1 MKKKE
6 QNKEELNI
14 LWNKVLSELELQ
26 ISKPNFIT
34 WLKKSALVSINDD
47 CWYIALPSNFAKEW
61 VENKYLKNILSI
73 CRDNNFS
80 VKKINFV
87 VDQNYFIN
95 KDITKNEDS
104 NEIENKPLLDLK
116 IDPETG
122 LNSKYSLKS
131 FVVGSAN
138 ELAYNAAL
146 AVIKDPGTKYNPFFV
161 YGGVGLGKTH
171 LVQMIGNEI
180 RGLYKNKIKPKY
192 VSSEKFTS
200 DIIWAIRNKRM
211 DDIKKKYRDVDVLI
225 IDDIQFIGGKE
236 KTEEEFFHTFNSL
249 YENNKQIIISS
260 DRPPQSIPTLE
271 ERLKSR
277 FEGGLIVD
285 ITYPDYEM
293 RVAIIK
299 HKLQEKNKNLS
310 NQIIELVAKKFKKNI
325 REIEGILNK
334 LIFYQE
340 NKGGVLTLQEAEN
353 IINKSIQSMIKKISD
368 EQILKSVANFFN
380 ISVEDLIHKKRSK
393 EVVEPRQIAI
403 YLLREIL
410 GLSYPYIGE
419 KLKRDHTTAIH
430 AYEKINQEINNNS
443 AVYQK
448 ILLIK
453 ESIYKE

>member
-1 MKKKE
+1 MIEEKE
-6 QNKEELNI
+6 NNKQEELNN
-14 LWNKVLSELELQ
+14 LWKKILSELEFQ

-34 WLKKSALVSINDD
+34 WLKKSALVDIKEDH
-47 CWYIALPSNFAKEW
+47 WTIALPSNFAKEW
-61 VENKYLKNILSI
+61 VENKYLKTILNV
-73 CRDNNFS
+73 CRENNFYL
-80 VKKINFV
+80 KKINFIV
-87 VDQNYFIN
+87 EPKYFIN
-95 KDITKNEDS
+95 EPENIVINND
-104 NEIENKPLLDLK
+104 NKPLLDLK
-116 IDPETG
+116 TDPETG
-122 LNSKYSLKS
+122 LNTKYSLKS
-131 FVVGSAN
+131 FIVGSAN

-146 AVIKDPGTKYNPFFV
+146 AIIKEPGLKYNPFFV

-180 RGLYKNKIKPKY
+180 KNVHKNRIKPKY

-211 DDIKKKYRDVDVLI
+211 DDIKKKYRDIDILI

-293 RVAIIK
+293 RTAIIK
-299 HKLQEKNKNLS
+299 YKLQERNKTLN

-334 LIFYQE
+334 LLFYQD
-340 NKGGVLTLQEAEN
+340 NKGSNLSIQEAEN
-353 IINKSIQSMIKKISD
+353 IINKSLQSMVKKISD
-368 EQILKSVANFFN
+368 DQILKNVADFFN
-380 ISVEDLIHKKRSK
+380 ISVDDLINKKRSK
-393 EVVEPRQIAI
+393 DIVEPRQIAI

-443 AVYQK
+443 ATYQK
-448 ILLIK
+448 VLLIK